1 MIDVAARLPSLIG
14 DDLLRALATAA
25 AGAPPGAFVEV
36 GVYKGGSAQVLYDIA
51 RHQGRELF
59 LYDTFAG
66 MPVSGPL
73 DSHPI
78 GDFADC
84 SVEKIRAA
92 FPSAHVI
99 QGIFPHSIVPMP
111 PIAFVHADAD
121 QYESTL
127 AICEHLYPQLV
138 TGGAILFDDYRGL
151 RGCIEAVDQC
161 FPNRVLLE
169 CRRAL
174 VVKGLNDV

>member
-1 MIDVAARLPSLIG
+1 MSTRLPSLIS
-14 DDLLRALATAA
+14 DDLLRALAAA
-25 AGAPPGAFVEV
+25 AAAAPPGAFVEV

-84 SVEKIRAA
+84 SVERIKAA
-92 FPSAHVI
+92 LPAAHVI
-99 QGIFPHSIVPMP
+99 QGVFPHSMVPMP
-111 PIAFVHADAD
+111 GIAFVHADAD
-121 QYESTL
+121 QYESTK
-127 AICEHLYPQLV
+127 AVCEHLHPLLV
-138 TGGAILFDDYRGL
+138 HGGSILFDDYRGL
-151 RGCIEAVDQC
+151 EGCITAVDEC
-161 FPNRVLLE
+161 FPHRVVLE

-174 VVKGLNDV
+174 VIKGFNDARP